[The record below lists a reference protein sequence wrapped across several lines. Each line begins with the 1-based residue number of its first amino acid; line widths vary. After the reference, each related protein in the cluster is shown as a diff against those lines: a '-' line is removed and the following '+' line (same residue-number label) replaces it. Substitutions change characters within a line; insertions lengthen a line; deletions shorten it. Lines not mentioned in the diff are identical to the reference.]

1 MSTSHVRRITGLET
15 WFEVPGRT
23 APAPPRWKMFVVTS
37 VVIFVLQLMLNLVLY
52 RFAPPI
58 ALVPRVA
65 FISFSVSALM
75 TWVVQP
81 RLALL
86 LERWLYAPRRSR

>member
-1 MSTSHVRRITGLET
+1 MGTLADEVRAS

-37 VVIFVLQLMLNLVLY
+37 IVIFVLQLMLNLVL
-52 RFAPPI
+52 RQVASPV

-65 FISFSVSALM
+65 LISFSVSAMM
-75 TWVVQP
+75 TWIVQP
-81 RLALL
+81 RLARL
-86 LERWLYAPRRSR
+86 LESWLYAPRRSK